1 MAHFV
6 HVENNT
12 AGAII
17 VISDE
22 VCPDPAP
29 DNEHLGQAYIRDV
42 LGLPGTWLQ
51 TSYNGSFR
59 GRYASGTVYDPDI
72 DEFVYPPESEP
83 PVE

>member
-6 HVENNT
+6 HIHDNA
-12 AGAII
+12 AGEII
-17 VISDE
+17 VIPNE

-42 LGLPGTWLQ
+42 LKLPGTWIQ

-59 GRYASGTVYDPDI
+59 GQYASGTIYDSDL
-72 DEFVYPPESEP
+72 DEFVHPEDQDL
-83 PVE
+83 VE